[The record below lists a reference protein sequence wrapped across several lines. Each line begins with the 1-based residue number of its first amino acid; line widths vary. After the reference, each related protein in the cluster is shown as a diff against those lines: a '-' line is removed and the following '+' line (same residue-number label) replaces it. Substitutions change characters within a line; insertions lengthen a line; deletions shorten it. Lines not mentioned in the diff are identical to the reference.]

1 MSTPLY
7 RSLPKMDHLLKD
19 PQLSDL
25 PRAVL
30 IHCAR
35 AELDVLRG
43 GIGAGTVKEIPDV
56 ALGVRKRVQEM
67 LDGRIRPVINATG
80 VVIHTNL
87 GRAPWPAPVVEA
99 AVRASGACNVEMD
112 LESGNRGGRL
122 EGVRRLLKFLT
133 GCEEALVVN
142 NGAAALMLA
151 VSALAHGREVVT
163 SRGELVEIG
172 GSFRVPDVVRTG
184 GARMR
189 EVGTT
194 NRTRVEDMRRGIGPQ
209 TSAILR
215 VHPSNFRITG
225 FVDRPPRSEV
235 VRLARGAGIPFIE
248 DLGSGSL
255 DGAWEEPPVREAV
268 QEGVDV
274 ITFSGDKLLGG
285 PQAGLIV
292 GRATYLDAMR
302 KHPLY
307 RALRV
312 DKVILAAV
320 ERTLSLHAAG
330 ESVPVLSRLNMTQ
343 EDLAIRAK
351 CLSEMLA
358 DCGAEVAQDE
368 GRCGGGALPEMVLPT
383 WVVRVPCS
391 RLEAASR
398 MLRMGEPS
406 VVARRGG
413 GCLIFD
419 VRTLYDSDLSEVA
432 RAARGAVQG
441 TS

>member
-1 MSTPLY
+1 
-7 RSLPKMDHLLKD
+7 MDQLLED
-19 PQLSDL
+19 SRFADW
-25 PRAVL
+25 PRAAVA
-30 IHCAR
+30 HCAR
-35 AELDVLRG
+35 EELDDLRAQ
-43 GIGAGTVKEIPDV
+43 IRDGALDAIPDV
-56 ALGVRKRVQEM
+56 ASRVLHRVTRLLQ
-67 LDGRIRPVINATG
+67 GRMRPVINATG

-87 GRAPWPAPVVEA
+87 GRAPWHPAAVEA
-99 AVRASGACNVEMD
+99 AVQASGACNVEMD
-112 LESGNRGGRL
+112 LDSGNRGGRL
-122 EGVRRLLKFLT
+122 DGVRRLLQYLT

-151 VSALAHGREVVT
+151 VAALASGREVVT

-194 NRTRVEDMRRGIGPQ
+194 NRTRLEDLRRGIGPQ
-209 TSAILR
+209 TAALLR
-215 VHPSNFRITG
+215 VHPSNFRVSG
-225 FVDRPPRSEV
+225 FVDRPSRAEV
-235 VRLARGAGIPFIE
+235 VALAREAGLPFIE

-255 DGAWEEPPVREAV
+255 DGAWEEPPIRDAVRD
-268 QEGVDV
+268 GVDV

-292 GRATYLDAMR
+292 GRREALSAMR
-302 KHPLY
+302 RHPLY

-320 ERTLSLHAAG
+320 ERTLALHAG
-330 ESVPVLSRLNMTQ
+330 ERSVPVLDRLSVSS
-343 EDLAIRAK
+343 DVLAERAK
-351 CLSEMLA
+351 SLAALLA
-358 DCGAEVAQDE
+358 DCGAEVAPDE

-383 WVVRVPCS
+383 WVVRLPCAG
-391 RLEAASR
+391 LEAASR
-398 MLRMGEPS
+398 ALRLGDPA
-406 VVARRGG
+406 VVARRQG

-419 VRTLYDSDLSEVA
+419 VRTLDDSELDAVA

-441 TS
+441 SA